1 MKKINKHFYL
11 YEDTINGIKKY
22 AEKNKMKA
30 SDVVEMLWAEFNEKK
45 AGECENKIE
54 GIADAVK
61 EEYIPCLEELKALSQ
76 SIEEKTTEAVVLIKN
91 LIYITENKKLQE
103 ERKDENSIGADL
115 KQISE
120 NLKQIEEVLK
130 KK

>member
-22 AEKNKMKA
+22 ADKNKMKA

-54 GIADAVK
+54 RIADAVK